1 MKTDELKTLAKV
13 SGASGEIDL
22 LRRQVALVLDAD
34 NKLGDYWS
42 DIGRLDDLEAAR
54 FEFDSVFPA

>member
-1 MKTDELKTLAKV
+1 MKTDELKTLANV

-22 LRRQVALVLDAD
+22 LRRQIALVLDGD

-54 FEFDSVFPA
+54 FEFDSVFRT